1 MADRLSSLLQRFEL
15 QAHVF
20 HSGLLCEPGGVD
32 GHEAVGHLH
41 VLRQGVLVVT
51 EADGQL
57 VRIPQPSLLFYP
69 RPTPHRLQAEGEAGA
84 DLVCA
89 TIRFGVGDE
98 NPLLR
103 GLPARLLIPLADAPT
118 LDAAQALLCSEAQ
131 ARRCGHAA
139 VVDRLTEVLMV
150 QMLRYAIEHRLVDGG
165 LLAGL
170 ADPLLS
176 KALNAMHAEP
186 ARPWTLADLAQQAG
200 MSRSRF
206 AARFSQAVGMPP
218 AEYLV
223 HWRVGLAKGLLRRGR
238 PVKQVAQ
245 DVGYGGAS
253 AFGRA
258 FAHVVGVPPGRWVS
272 QAAG

>member
-20 HSGLLCEPGGVD
+20 HSGALCEPAEVD
-32 GHEAVGHLH
+32 GREAVGHLH
-41 VLRQGVLVVT
+41 LLRQGVLVVT
-51 EADGQL
+51 DADGQRL
-57 VRIPQPSLLFYP
+57 RIAQPSLLFYP
-69 RPTPHRLQAEGEAGA
+69 RPMAHRLQAEGEAGA
-84 DLVCA
+84 DLLCA

-131 ARRCGHAA
+131 AQRCGHAA

-150 QMLRYAIEHRLVDGG
+150 QMLRFAIEHRLVDAG

-176 KALNAMHAEP
+176 KALNAMHADP

-206 AARFSQAVGMPP
+206 AARFSLAVGLPP

-223 HWRVGLAKGLLRRGR
+223 QWRVGLAKGLLRRGR
-238 PVKQVAQ
+238 PVKQVAE

-258 FAHVVGVPPGRWVS
+258 FAQVVGMPPGRWVNGLS
-272 QAAG
+272 R